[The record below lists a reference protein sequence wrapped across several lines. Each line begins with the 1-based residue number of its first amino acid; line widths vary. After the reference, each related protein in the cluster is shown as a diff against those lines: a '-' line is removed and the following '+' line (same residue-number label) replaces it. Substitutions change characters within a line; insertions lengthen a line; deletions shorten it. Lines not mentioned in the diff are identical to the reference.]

1 VESSWPNSLE
11 FVRATMGEMPEAEV
25 RKMLGNNA
33 IEFYGLDKEYLDGI
47 ARRVGPLP
55 VSILG
60 GPQVDPFLI
69 DNFDQRAGLRKP
81 VNLHMDELVEQVER
95 DAQEAHGLANS

>member
-1 VESSWPNSLE
+1 
-11 FVRATMGEMPEAEV
+11 
-25 RKMLGNNA
+25 
-33 IEFYGLDKEYLDGI
+33 
-47 ARRVGPLP
+47 
-55 VSILG
+55 
-60 GPQVDPFLI
+60 LI